1 MAPARYAFAPVEAVL
16 YGRDA
21 MQRLPDELD
30 RLGARRVLLVT
41 TRSVHRGA
49 LFALAR
55 DLLGDRCAAV
65 FPRCRAH
72 LPLDVIDDL
81 MQTVAAVEPD
91 AVVSIGGGSVSD
103 AGKAAAAGRAIGART
118 AADLQWMRVHV
129 TAASIAGHLPD
140 WSARPIPQV
149 AVPTTLSA
157 AEYCGAFAM
166 SADGVKDAYSDVRLT
181 PRVVVLDPN
190 ATRDTPDRLWAAT
203 GMRAMDHAV
212 ESFVSRRPSP
222 PTDATAA
229 LAARLLFEHLP
240 ASVHGPDRD
249 ETRLQCLVAGWL
261 SMFGFHN
268 AGLGLSHAIGHQL
281 GARWGVPHGETSCVT
296 LPTVARLL
304 AASDPHR
311 VAELARASLIS
322 ADRDDATAAEALARR
337 LESLLDELGL
347 PRRIRDLGVPEEGL
361 GALAAAAASHTTAR
375 FAPLAVDTEVVFQVV
390 RDAY

>member
-1 MAPARYAFAPVEAVL
+1 MAPARYAFAPVEAVV
-16 YGRDA
+16 YGHDA

-41 TRSVHRGA
+41 TRSVHRA
-49 LFALAR
+49 PLFELAR
-55 DLLGDRCAAV
+55 ELLGERCAAV

-72 LPLDVIDDL
+72 LPFDVIDDL

-91 AVVSIGGGSVSD
+91 AIVSIGGGSVSD

-118 AADLQWMRVHV
+118 AADLQRMRVHV
-129 TAASIAGHLPD
+129 SAASIAGRLPD
-140 WSARPIPQV
+140 GSAPPVPQV

-181 PRVVVLDPN
+181 PRVVLLDPI
-190 ATRDTPDRLWAAT
+190 ATHDTPDRLWAAT

-229 LAARLLFEHLP
+229 LATRLLFAHLP
-240 ASVHGPDRD
+240 ASLRGPDRD
-249 ETRLQCLVAGWL
+249 AARLHCLVAGWL

-304 AASDPHR
+304 AASDPQR
-311 VAELARASLIS
+311 VAELARASLVA
-322 ADRDDATAAEALARR
+322 ADPDNATAAEAFALR
-337 LESLLDELGL
+337 LEALLDDLGL

-361 GALAAAAASHTTAR
+361 GELAAAAGSHTTAR
-375 FAPLAVDTEVVFQVV
+375 FSPVAVDAEVVYQVV